1 MIGDLD
7 DMLKRGR
14 QLIPRGWFSDNAPVL
29 EGVLA
34 GFASIGQHTYEL
46 LTYVGKQTRIST
58 ATDGFL
64 DLAAFDFFGLRVRRK
79 PGQSDESFRALIR
92 KEIFRE
98 RVTRKGIRDA
108 VADLTQLE
116 VRMFE
121 PFNARDTGGFDTGYL
136 GFDMAGRL
144 GAIDLPRTCFIALLN
159 PVGAGLPGAPG
170 FDDGLG
176 GIDVPPEQF
185 GDIAKVIGPVTH
197 QDIYDTINSTR
208 AAGVTAWVAI
218 GYPPEAHLDID
229 FQLDISELVGP
240 PA

>member
-1 MIGDLD
+1 MIGDTD
-7 DMLKRGR
+7 NMLERGKA
-14 QLIPRGWFSDNAPVL
+14 LIPRGWFPDDSPVL
-29 EGVLA
+29 DGLLS
-34 GFASIGQHTYEL
+34 GFASVGAHCHAL
-46 LTYVGKQTRIST
+46 LAYVGKQTRIGT

-64 DLAAFDFFGLRVRRK
+64 DLAAYDFLGLRVRRK
-79 PGQSDESFRALIR
+79 PGQSDESFRALILR
-92 KEIFRE
+92 EIFRE
-98 RVTRKGIRDA
+98 RVTRAGIKSA
-108 VADLTQLE
+108 VEDLTQLQA
-116 VRMFE
+116 RMFE
-121 PFNARDTGGFDTGYL
+121 PFNARDTGGLDTGYL
-136 GFDMAGRL
+136 GFDMVGRY
-144 GAIDLPRTCFIALLN
+144 GAIDLPRTIFIALLN

-197 QDIYDTINSTR
+197 QDIYDTINDTR

-218 GYPPEAHLDID
+218 GYPPEAHLDGE